1 MADYPD
7 RLRFVNYTGTFS
19 IAGRLA
25 IYLNGVWGTI
35 CDNGFGTDE
44 ATLACQQ
51 LGYQAYSS
59 ITNAM
64 GLLINLD
71 ELIILYKRNK

>member
-1 MADYPD
+1 MMADYPG

-51 LGYQAYSS
+51 LGYQAYERYG
-59 ITNAM
+59 TVDQL
-64 GLLINLD
+64 G
-71 ELIILYKRNK
+71 